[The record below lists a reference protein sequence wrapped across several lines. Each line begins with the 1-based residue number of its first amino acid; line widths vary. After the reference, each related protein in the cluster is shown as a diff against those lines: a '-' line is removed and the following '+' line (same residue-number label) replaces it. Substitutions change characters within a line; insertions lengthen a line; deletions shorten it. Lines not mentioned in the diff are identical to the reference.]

1 MARRRKLFSSDGF
14 VTYENDEREMLRTV
28 ICADCG
34 YRIET
39 AESPSKIYCPRCGG
53 KRFNISLFPEDREPR
68 ERKKFITDFDT
79 EFEKDLKEHSGK
91 KMSKDDFEKKFS
103 DHSSYLIDKGFA
115 QVNGNTVTI
124 SPNAYNI
131 EKLFSKITISVT
143 KTLELEPSCV
153 SGLCSKETMLDRLK
167 EDCCVPEKKILILRK
182 AHGMPS
188 SRMFSENGESAE
200 DWVKDSNI
208 IPDLETEYHNKQ
220 FGIEQ
225 FLRILRG
232 RYPDAPEGILDILV
246 DRGTIF
252 LSGGTVTVHK
262 TI

>member
-14 VTYENDEREMLRTV
+14 VTYDNDGEVELRTV

-39 AESPSKIYCPRCGG
+39 AESPSKVLCPRCGG

-79 EFEKDLKEHSGK
+79 EFERNLKEHSGRQ
-91 KMSKDDFEKKFS
+91 MSKVEFEKKFS
-103 DHSSYLIDKGFA
+103 DQSDYLFEKGFA
-115 QVNGNTVTI
+115 KASDDTVAI

-153 SGLCSKETMLDRLK
+153 SGLCPKETMLDRLK
-167 EDCCVPEKKILILRK
+167 EDCCVPEKRLLILRK
-182 AHGMPS
+182 AHGLPPC
-188 SRMFSENGESAE
+188 RVLSESGESAE

-208 IPDLETEYHNKQ
+208 IPDLKNEYCNKQ
-220 FGIEQ
+220 LGIGK
-225 FLRILRG
+225 FLKILQS
-232 RYPDAPEGILDILV
+232 RYPDAPDGILDILA
-246 DRGTIF
+246 DKGTVL
-252 LSGGTVTVHK
+252 LSGGTVTVH
-262 TI
+262 